1 MTAWDK
7 VQKARELSRP
17 SSYEYINNIFE
28 DFIELHGDRAFA
40 DDKSFVCGI
49 GKLEG
54 MSVTIIAEQRGR
66 NVLENVERNFGMP
79 NPEGYRKALRLMKQA
94 EKFHRPIITFID
106 TKGAYPG
113 LGAEERG
120 QGEAI
125 ARNLI
130 SMFQLKV
137 PIIVVVIGEG
147 SSGGALAIG
156 IGDKV
161 FMLENAI
168 YSILSPEGYASILWK
183 DASKAR
189 EAAESMKL
197 TAEDLYA
204 FGMIDEIIPEEGER
218 IYENLKEKLVKE
230 IKDLKS
236 LDIDTLLE
244 NRYLKYRNIKGYKEK
259 EETLNAEG

>member
-7 VQKARELSRP
+7 VLKARELTRP
-17 SSYEYINNIFE
+17 SSLEYIENMFE
-28 DFIELHGDRAFA
+28 DFIEFHGDRAFS

-49 GKLEG
+49 AKLNDI
-54 MSVTIIAEQRGR
+54 SVTIIAQQRGR
-66 NVLENVERNFGMP
+66 NVKENIERNFSMP

-94 EKFHRPIITFID
+94 EKFGRPIITFID

-125 ARNLI
+125 ARNLME
-130 SMFQLKV
+130 MFNLKV
-137 PIIVVVIGEG
+137 PVIVVVIGEG

-156 IGDKV
+156 IGDKI

-183 DASKAR
+183 DSTRAQ
-189 EAAESMKL
+189 EAAERMKL
-197 TAEDLYA
+197 TAEDLYN
-204 FGMIDEIIPEEGER
+204 FGIIDKVISEEGD
-218 IYENLKEKLVKE
+218 IYSSLKEDILSSINELSKLDV
-230 IKDLKS
+230 
-236 LDIDTLLE
+236 DTLLE
-244 NRYLKYRNIKGYKEK
+244 QRYMKFRKIEGFKVK
-259 EETLNAEG
+259 EEQNA